1 MPGGD
6 SVALVRDIREGRAG
20 GKPFLATIVT
30 AWGPSLALTAL
41 VSESGADDLLAKP
54 VSLEQILERINV
66 LVYQRKPYIVTGDY
80 IGPERHPDDEPG
92 VTRLAIPNT
101 LKAKVSGTP
110 SQSAV
115 TEDEFD
121 GALRAINE
129 HRLRSH
135 GGAIGRLVAEILP
148 PYRDRC
154 ATAARSEEHTSE
166 LQSLMRISYAVFCLT
181 KQKTTIYNTL

>member
-20 GKPFLATIVT
+20 GNPFLATIVT

-54 VSLEQILERINV
+54 VSLEQILERISV

-101 LKAKVSGTP
+101 LKAKVDRKST
-110 SQSAV
+110 
-115 TEDEFD
+115 
-121 GALRAINE
+121 
-129 HRLRSH
+129 RLNSSH
-135 GGAIGRLVAEILP
+135 
-148 PYRDRC
+148 
-154 ATAARSEEHTSE
+154 
-166 LQSLMRISYAVFCLT
+166 
-181 KQKTTIYNTL
+181 